1 MTATTNL
8 TNNGRRDSRPSLSQQ
23 IDRLNLILDGL
34 SEAIPATV
42 ADSVRESVAAAV
54 GEAVRATVLE
64 IVANPE
70 IVTQFRHAPAPAEP
84 AKKPQSLTGR
94 VGAFVGGAWR
104 RLTNRCK
111 AAGEVVAGTARKV
124 GDAVDK
130 VDRVWSLRTPVAIAL
145 GVGTMFGLAVAFSSP
160 WLSGILSGVSAAAA
174 TLGAQFAA
182 FTRRM
187 CARFSTT

>member
-34 SEAIPATV
+34 AEAIPATV
-42 ADSVRESVAAAV
+42 ADSVRDSVGVAV
-54 GEAVRATVLE
+54 AEAVRATFLE
-64 IVANPE
+64 IAGNPE
-70 IVTQFRHAPAPAEP
+70 LMAQLRQAPAPAEP

-94 VGAFVGGAWR
+94 IGAFVGGAWR
-104 RLTNRCK
+104 RLTHQCQ

-124 GDAVDK
+124 GGAVDK
-130 VDRVWSLRTPVAIAL
+130 LNRVWSLRPVLIAL
-145 GVGTMFGLAVAFSSP
+145 GVGSVFGAAVSLTSP
-160 WLSGILSGVSAAAA
+160 WLSGVLSGISAAAA